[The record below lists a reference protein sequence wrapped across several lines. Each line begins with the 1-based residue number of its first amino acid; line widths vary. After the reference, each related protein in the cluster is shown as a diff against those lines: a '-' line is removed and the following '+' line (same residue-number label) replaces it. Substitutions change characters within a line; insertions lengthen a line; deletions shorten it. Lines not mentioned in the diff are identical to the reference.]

1 MKSKTTIIIAVICC
15 VNFLNYGAFAQEHK
29 EQHDDEE
36 HAIRISPEIL
46 TRFGIEKK
54 KAGQASLSNSVKV
67 AGRIT
72 PIDEKLS
79 HVSPRFSGVV
89 REVRGKIGQ
98 LVKPGEVLAIIQ
110 NNQNLQTFPVSAAIP
125 GMVIRRHATLG
136 ETVGENAVLFIV
148 ADLSSVW
155 AEFAVYKQDISNLK
169 LGQKVFV
176 SLYED
181 IAPHAGEIIFLSPIT
196 EESTQ
201 SRVARVLLTNPEF
214 EFSPGAF
221 VTGNIVISQEK
232 LELAVE
238 SQAIQ
243 QIGGS
248 DTVFVLRDEEIV
260 GRAVALGR
268 SDDQVTEILNGLT
281 SGEIY
286 LSGKTFL
293 LKAELGKS
301 EAEHED

>member
-1 MKSKTTIIIAVICC
+1 MFFSLIYRGDLIAEEKHS
-15 VNFLNYGAFAQEHK
+15 GEHK
-29 EQHDDEE
+29 DEHGDE
-36 HAIRISPEIL
+36 HEEEEPTIRISNEML
-46 TRFGIEKK
+46 AKFGIAHK
-54 KAGQASLSNSVKV
+54 KAGQAFLANGVKV

-89 REVRGKIGQ
+89 REVRGKVGQ
-98 LVKPGEVLAIIQ
+98 IVQPGDVLAVVQ

-125 GMVIRRHATLG
+125 GIVIRRHATLG
-136 ETVGENAVLFIV
+136 ETVGESAVLFVV

-155 AEFAVYKQDISNLK
+155 AEFAVYKQDISMVK
-169 LGQKVFV
+169 LGQKVLV
-176 SLYED
+176 STAED
-181 IAPHAGEIIFLSPIT
+181 VAPHTGEIIFFSPIT

-201 SRVARVLLTNPEF
+201 SRVARVLLSNPES

-221 VTGNIVISQEK
+221 VTGSIVTTNEK

-243 QIGGS
+243 QIEGKN
-248 DTVFVLRDEEIV
+248 TVFVVRGEEIAPEKV
-260 GRAVALGR
+260 QIGR
-268 SDDQVTEILNGLT
+268 SDEQVTEILSGLAA
-281 SGEIY
+281 GETY

-301 EAEHED
+301 EAEHEH

>member
-1 MKSKTTIIIAVICC
+1 MQSKTAIFIITVFCLLSSWTESIAEE
-15 VNFLNYGAFAQEHK
+15 AQH
-29 EQHDDEE
+29 EE
-36 HAIRISPEIL
+36 HSIRISAEML
-46 TRFGIEKK
+46 EKFGLEVKK
-54 KAGQASLSNSVKV
+54 VGSAFITNKVKV

-89 REVRGKIGQ
+89 REVRGKVGQ
-98 LVKPGEVLAIIQ
+98 IVQPGEVLAIIQ

-125 GMVIRRHATLG
+125 GIVIRRHATLG
-136 ETVGENAVLFIV
+136 ETVGENAVLFVV

-155 AEFAVYKQDISNLK
+155 AEFAVYKQDISTVK

-176 SLYED
+176 SLAED
-181 IAPHAGEIIFLSPIT
+181 IAPHAGEIIFFSPIT

-201 SRVARVLLTNPEF
+201 SRVARVLLSNPES

-221 VTGNIVISQEK
+221 VTGDIVTSQEK

-243 QIGGS
+243 QIEGS
-248 DTVFVLRDEEIV
+248 DTVFVVRDDGIV
-260 GRAVALGR
+260 PEKVQIGRTDER
-268 SDDQVTEILNGLT
+268 TTEILSGLAA
-281 SGEIY
+281 GETY